1 MVYQIMGILRYHKLD
16 VLSIEMPCL
25 MIQKC
30 FILSLVKHILKTV
43 FSKISTAYLI
53 ELIGMVVAVKL
64 LNIQFWLLGHL
75 LSVSALLEKSGG
87 VICHSGI

>member
-30 FILSLVKHILKTV
+30 FILSLVRHILKTV
-43 FSKISTAYLI
+43 FSKISTTYLI
-53 ELIGMVVAVKL
+53 ELIGMVVAVSD
-64 LNIQFWLLGHL
+64 FHL
-75 LSVSALLEKSGG
+75 REQIRWQNKFVTGFIYQNHCPA
-87 VICHSGI
+87 